1 MTNVPKGEKYGHDD
15 IEIWN
20 LDDIRGAEYN
30 PRVAH
35 EDRLNDLEQSLLTL
49 GFVLPLYVT
58 PDGLLLSG
66 HQRSKTAR
74 KIGYTKVPVVVRQPP
89 KEFEKGVNILFNT
102 ATNDLGT
109 RRAKDVYND
118 LRETTESMAFEGEH
132 VPVDTFPCLS
142 FKKEPLMKYA
152 DYCLQFSTDPALVN
166 GGKQLI
172 HSKFYMPLV
181 VCGDRVINGVCRWF
195 GMYSGNF
202 THVDVVEIPEEHA
215 DYAYMV
221 LNLLSMDFNLQEDMK
236 EELRFNA
243 FRRPAIN
250 NYIVGLSRGWTYP
263 VYRRTVRN
271 SVSQDGKVHADLN
284 LIPHK
289 SRKVLKQYR
298 DTYGDY
304 IVDFGAGTLD
314 DANTINQSD
323 LTVFPFEPY
332 HCTGKTNDTELGG
345 EVIPDSDLSRKRCK
359 EWIDALKL
367 HHESGKRITSVVS
380 SYMMNSI
387 PHHKDRMACLAIIA
401 ALCTKDTNVHICG
414 TGITT
419 FKSRSKNF
427 VDPSMETN
435 MTLGK
440 SLKAFKVQKYF
451 YPEELKK
458 MLEVFFI
465 SVECVQVG
473 GVCYAHAKYPRR
485 PNAAILR
492 EALEI
497 EFNLPYSDDT
507 TMDLVDEA
515 KELFSL
521 ITGLKL

>member
-1 MTNVPKGEKYGHDD
+1 MTKPKERYGHDD
-15 IEIWN
+15 IEIWD
-20 LDDIRGAEYN
+20 LDRIRGAEYN

-35 EDRLNDLEQSLLTL
+35 EDRLNDLEMSLLTL

-74 KIGYTKVPVVVRQPP
+74 KLGYTKVPVVVRQPP

-109 RRAKDVYND
+109 RRAKDVYNE
-118 LRETTESMAFEGEH
+118 LRETVDSMAFSGDH
-132 VPVDTFPCLS
+132 VEIDTFPCLNMR
-142 FKKEPLMKYA
+142 KEKITKYA
-152 DYCLQFSTDPALVN
+152 DYCLQFSTDPAVVN

-181 VCGDRVINGVCRWF
+181 VCGDEVVNGVARWF

-202 THVDVVEIPEEHA
+202 THCDVVEIPPEHK

-221 LNLLSMDFNLQEDMK
+221 LNLLSMDFNLQVDMAD
-236 EELRFNA
+236 ELRSNA
-243 FRRPAIN
+243 FRRPSLN

-263 VYRRTVRN
+263 VYKRTVRN
-271 SVSQDGKVHADLN
+271 SVGNTGEVHPDLD
-284 LIPHK
+284 LLPHK
-289 SRKVLKQYR
+289 SDKVYR
-298 DTYGDY
+298 QFKAVYGDY

-314 DANTINQSD
+314 DANTVNKSP
-323 LTVFPFEPY
+323 LTVFPFEPF
-332 HCTGKTNDTELGG
+332 HCTGKKNETELGG
-345 EVIPDSDLSRKRCK
+345 EVTPDSDLSRLRCGEWLSIMK
-359 EWIDALKL
+359 E
-367 HHESGKRITSVVS
+367 HHESGKRIDSVVS

-401 ALCTKDTNVHICG
+401 ALCTKDTDVYICG

-419 FKSRSKNF
+419 FKSRAKNF

-465 SVECVQVG
+465 QVEAVQVG

-485 PNAAILR
+485 PNPAVLA

-497 EFNLPYSDDT
+497 EFNLPYADGT
-507 TMDLVDEA
+507 TMDLVEEA
-515 KELFSL
+515 KETFGV
-521 ITGLKL
+521 ITGLTL